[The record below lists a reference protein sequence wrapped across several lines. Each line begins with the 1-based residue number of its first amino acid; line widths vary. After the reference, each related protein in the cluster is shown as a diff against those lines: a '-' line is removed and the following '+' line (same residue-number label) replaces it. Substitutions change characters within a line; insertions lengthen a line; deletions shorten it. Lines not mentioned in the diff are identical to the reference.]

1 MSFLNPKA
9 GIMMINETLRLIR
22 IIHDLSVTELAKQLG
37 ISVSQLSKIENGNA
51 TPSLELI
58 EKYASIFKTTSSVLL
73 LFAENLDKEKKRGKI
88 KISIRNKMF
97 KLLQMLGDYKDDK
110 ENRKNSARAKSTV

>member
-22 IIHDLSVTELAKQLG
+22 IIHDLSLTDLAKQLG
-37 ISVSQLSKIENGNA
+37 ISVGQLSKIENGNA

-58 EKYASIFKTTSSVLL
+58 EKYASTFKTTSSALL
-73 LFAENLDKEKKRGKI
+73 LFAENLDTEKKRGKI

-97 KLLQMLGDYKDDK
+97 KLLQILGDYKDDK
-110 ENRKNSARAKSTV
+110 ENRKKST

>member
-1 MSFLNPKA
+1 
-9 GIMMINETLRLIR
+9 MMINETLRLIR
-22 IIHDLSVTELAKQLG
+22 IIHDLSVTDLAKQLG
-37 ISVSQLSKIENGNA
+37 ISVGQLSKIENCNA

-73 LFAENLDKEKKRGKI
+73 LFAENLDAEKKRSKM

-97 KLLQMLGDYKDDK
+97 KLLQILGDYKDDK
-110 ENRKNSARAKSTV
+110 EKRKNYTRAKPTV

>member
-1 MSFLNPKA
+1 
-9 GIMMINETLRLIR
+9 MMINETLRLIR
-22 IIHDLSVTELAKQLG
+22 IIHDLSATNLAKQLG
-37 ISVSQLSKIENGNA
+37 ISVGQLSKIENGNA

-58 EKYASIFKTTSSVLL
+58 EKYAFIFKTTSSALL
-73 LFAENLDKEKKRGKI
+73 LFAENLDTEKKRSKV

-110 ENRKNSARAKSTV
+110 ENRKKTSRAKPAI

>member
-22 IIHDLSVTELAKQLG
+22 IIHDLSLTDLAKQLG
-37 ISVSQLSKIENGNA
+37 ISVGQLSKIENGNA

-58 EKYASIFKTTSSVLL
+58 EKYAFIFRTTSSALL
-73 LFAENLDKEKKRGKI
+73 LFAENLDTEKKRSKV

-110 ENRKNSARAKSTV
+110 ENRKKTSRAKPAI

>member
-1 MSFLNPKA
+1 
-9 GIMMINETLRLIR
+9 MMINETLRLIR
-22 IIHDLSVTELAKQLG
+22 IIHDLSATELARQLK
-37 ISVSQLSKIENGNA
+37 ISVGQLSKIENGNA

-73 LFAENLDKEKKRGKI
+73 LFAENLDTEKKRGKI
-88 KISIRNKMF
+88 KISIRDKMF

-110 ENRKNSARAKSTV
+110 ENKKNSTRTKPAI